1 MRWASLRWWLAGG
14 AMMGVVGVALIALST
29 PPQAHRM
36 KAGPDCESGVLD
48 PGEADLNV
56 LVYRL
61 CPERLTIGFAS
72 SDVLEEISCMPNG
85 DVRLWLLAGNARCDR
100 LPASDRDQVQE
111 LWEPLTS
118 VGRST
123 AAPVRQLLLCRAGMM
138 NRATIIVPDAR
149 YALLETHTGDTKY
162 EAVTRRL
169 ISACVRPN
177 A

>member
-1 MRWASLRWWLAGG
+1 MRRALLLWRLAGG
-14 AMMGVVGVALIALST
+14 SMMGIVGAAFVALST
-29 PPQAHRM
+29 PLQAHGIA
-36 KAGPDCESGVLD
+36 AGLNCESGVLD
-48 PGEADLNV
+48 PGDAGQNV

-72 SDVLEEISCMPNG
+72 SDVIEEISCMPNG
-85 DVRLWLLAGNARCDR
+85 DVRLWLLVGDAACDR
-100 LPASDRDQVQE
+100 LPASDRDQVHE
-111 LWEPLTS
+111 LWEPLVS

-149 YALLETHTGDTKY
+149 DALLETHTGDTEY
-162 EAVTRRL
+162 DAVTRRL
-169 ISACVRPN
+169 VSACVRPD

>member
-1 MRWASLRWWLAGG
+1 MRLASPPWRLAGG
-14 AMMGVVGVALIALST
+14 AMMGIVGAALAALST
-29 PPQAHRM
+29 PLQEHRVT
-36 KAGPDCESGVLD
+36 AGLDCESGALD
-48 PGEADLNV
+48 PGEAGLNV

-61 CPERLTIGFAS
+61 CPERLTIGLKS
-72 SDVLEEISCMPNG
+72 SDVLEEISCMSDG
-85 DVRLWLLAGNARCDR
+85 AVRLWLVAGNATCDR
-100 LPASDRDQVQE
+100 LPASDRDQVRE

-138 NRATIIVPDAR
+138 HRATIIVPDAR
-149 YALLETHTGDTKY
+149 DALLETRTGNTKY

-177 A
+177 T